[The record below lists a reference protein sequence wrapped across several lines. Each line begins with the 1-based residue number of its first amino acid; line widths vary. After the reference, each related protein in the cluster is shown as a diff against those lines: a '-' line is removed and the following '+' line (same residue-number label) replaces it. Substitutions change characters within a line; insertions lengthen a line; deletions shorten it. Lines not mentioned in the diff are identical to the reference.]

1 MVSSYQP
8 SSDNLLGTTHGHDG
22 SAGPLLGYWAPQ
34 KEPTRPRRVPTVPP
48 QGKASAEPPAQD
60 HGTRGRTRSSALDAN
75 DASKGQTESYVA
87 RGDVL
92 WKSGKQSVISTSTME
107 DEFMACFE
115 ATIQSL
121 WLQKFGSSLQIID
134 NIDGPLNIHYDN
146 AAVVFFSKNDRY
158 SKGAKHMDLKNCKR
172 KEYQLSILVLVR

>member
-1 MVSSYQP
+1 MAMMAQLAP
-8 SSDNLLGTTHGHDG
+8 CSDTGLRRRNRPGRGASRPFPPKG
-22 SAGPLLGYWAPQ
+22 
-34 KEPTRPRRVPTVPP
+34 RPRPSHRPRTTAPAAG
-48 QGKASAEPPAQD
+48 QG
-60 HGTRGRTRSSALDAN
+60 SSALDAN
-75 DASKGQTESYVA
+75 DASMGQTESYVA
-87 RGDVL
+87 RGDVS